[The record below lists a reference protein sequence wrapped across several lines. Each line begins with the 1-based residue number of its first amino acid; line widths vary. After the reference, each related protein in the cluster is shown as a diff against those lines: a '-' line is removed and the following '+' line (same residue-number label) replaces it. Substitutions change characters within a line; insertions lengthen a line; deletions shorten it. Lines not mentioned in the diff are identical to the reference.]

1 LSVSIFLH
9 LFIETPL
16 PRIEGLLLLSPLPRG
31 ERARVRVNRR
41 LVMGKTAEISIN
53 SIFPNPDQLRKKF
66 DPAKNIFFYKN
77 VWIIM

>member
-1 LSVSIFLH
+1 
-9 LFIETPL
+9 
-16 PRIEGLLLLSPLPRG
+16 
-31 ERARVRVNRR
+31 VRVKRR
-41 LVMGKTAEISIN
+41 LAMGKTAEISIN